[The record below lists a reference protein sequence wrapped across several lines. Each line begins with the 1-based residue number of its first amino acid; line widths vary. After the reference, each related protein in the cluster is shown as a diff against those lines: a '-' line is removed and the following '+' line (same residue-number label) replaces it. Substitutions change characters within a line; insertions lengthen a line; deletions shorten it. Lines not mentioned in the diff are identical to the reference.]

1 MVGDEL
7 DQAVADCL
15 QIHRLQLSYAT
26 PFLCWFDKT
35 ILFSFLCEYYN
46 ILSKRLQE
54 FMSTFLKVFEQ
65 TKTFLLS
72 LPEECFNHLVLI
84 VDAAYSTLAV
94 RAHALLLNALH
105 SA

>member
-1 MVGDEL
+1 M
-7 DQAVADCL
+7 
-15 QIHRLQLSYAT
+15 
-26 PFLCWFDKT
+26 
-35 ILFSFLCEYYN
+35 
-46 ILSKRLQE
+46 LSKRLQE

-84 VDAAYSTLAV
+84 VDAAYSTLAA